1 MVAKCVN
8 CGVSMKF
15 ADEGTFHL
23 KNVSENEIKG
33 LSFPVMGL
41 SGTYK
46 AGYESIGQ
54 LEEMTNE
61 VVKVST
67 HIECGISSKN
77 HYAQYMNADLFRR
90 RLENRE
96 TVEFIQEGKLIS
108 HLQPIVNISSGEL
121 YAYESLLRA
130 DSTEKKISPYELFQ
144 VANQAEMHSL
154 LDQRAREEA
163 IRARKN
169 HIPSGIKSFIN
180 FLPSTIYNPEYC
192 LQHTFHVVNKYQVD
206 PADLVFE
213 VVETEKIQDVEHL
226 KKVFKTY
233 KREGMKVALDDVG
246 AGFSTIDMLK
256 MLEPNYVKIDR
267 SFVDR
272 CDEDIQKQEFLSEVN
287 RISKELGIIVL
298 AEGLERVE
306 ELKVCK
312 EIGIDLCQGYLIGKP
327 EPTATTPIINTSVAS

>member
-1 MVAKCVN
+1 
-8 CGVSMKF
+8 MKF
-15 ADEGTFHL
+15 LNGGTFHL
-23 KNVSENEIKG
+23 KNISESE
-33 LSFPVMGL
+33 LEALTFPVMGL
-41 SGTYK
+41 GMTYK
-46 AGYESIGQ
+46 AGYESLNQ
-54 LEEMTNE
+54 LEEMANE
-61 VVKVST
+61 IIQLNQ

-77 HYAQYMNADLFRR
+77 NYAQYMKADLFKK

-108 HLQPIVNISSGEL
+108 HLQPIVDISSGEL
-121 YAYESLLRA
+121 YAYESLLRS
-130 DSTEKKISPYELFQ
+130 DSSEKKISPYELFK
-144 VANQAEMHSL
+144 VANEAEMHSL

-213 VVETEKIQDVEHL
+213 VVETEKIQDIDHL

-246 AGFSTIDMLK
+246 AGFSTIEMLK
-256 MLEPNYVKIDR
+256 LLEPNYVKIDR

-272 CDEDIQKQEFLSEVN
+272 CDEDMKKQKFLADVN
-287 RISKELGIIVL
+287 RISKELGITVL

-327 EPTATTPIINTSVAS
+327 EPTATTPIINTSAAS